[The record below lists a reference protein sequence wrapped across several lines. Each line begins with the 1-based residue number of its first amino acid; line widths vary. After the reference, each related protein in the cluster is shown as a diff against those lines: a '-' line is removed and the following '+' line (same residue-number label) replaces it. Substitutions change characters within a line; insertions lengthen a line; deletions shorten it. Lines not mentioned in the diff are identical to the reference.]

1 MAAAQEASERL
12 LAWDFFYL
20 AHRVPGSNEFR
31 IVGVVDTVEGRK
43 QSLADQRDFDA
54 VFSPSLRE
62 VLAGKRLL
70 VNRREGQSI
79 PLLRPLGS
87 GRLSASLMF
96 VPVQSES
103 QVVGVLSAQSYTPN
117 RYTESDLQI
126 LGDIADA
133 IAPAMERIRT
143 EESLRR
149 SQRLLRLERDLV
161 VSLSTA
167 RSMDEALDR
176 LLDMS
181 LQLEGI
187 DCGGVYLAD
196 PITQDLSLVCHRNL
210 SAGFVEHV
218 KHLAL
223 DDQRTILA
231 SGTKAVYLATA
242 ELHAFDAACRDEG
255 LQSLAVAPVTHANGL
270 TAVLNLASRTFEQIP
285 HDSRHAIEAIAAQ
298 WGASLVRLRAE
309 QALRE
314 ARDQLERRVQDRT
327 AELLD
332 ANVRLR
338 AEILDR
344 RRAEQALRES
354 EERYRAIVQDQTEL
368 ICRFSAD
375 GRILFLN
382 DVCCRYFGLSL
393 EQVVGKPFFPLIF
406 EEDRA
411 SVESQIASLS
421 PVEPVVTVEER
432 VRMADGSIRWYQW
445 TNRGFFSDDGMLR
458 EVLAVGRDITER
470 KQAEVSLREKEEQVR
485 LLSENLADGMV
496 YQIATGPDGG
506 QRQFRYV
513 SPAVERLHGVKP
525 EDVMR
530 DASLLYGRIIEEDQ
544 ARLAELEARAIATR
558 TTFDA
563 DVRIRH
569 PSGEVRWHR
578 LISSHRALPDGTLLW
593 DGIELDITERK
604 RVEEALRESEM
615 KYRTVIETTGMGY
628 NVVDTAGRVLDANAE
643 YVRLTG
649 RDSLAAILGRP
660 VTDWTAPHDWER
672 NAREVAL
679 CAAEGSVRH
688 LEVDYIDRN
697 GRITPVEVNAT
708 RTQTAEGTRII
719 AICRDITERRRV
731 EAAMRENEE
740 QLRALSENL
749 ADGMVYQIATGPD
762 GQERRFKYLS
772 PAAERLHDLK
782 LEDARRNASLIY
794 DQIVEEERA
803 SFAQGEARAIA
814 TRTTFD
820 MDARVRLPSGEIRW
834 RRFISSP
841 RLLPDGNV
849 LWDGI
854 ELDITERK
862 KSEEA
867 LLRKELELRLLGVE
881 ANRRLEEERSRVSR
895 ELHDELGQ
903 ILTALNLNL
912 NWLGR
917 RIGDVGTDILERID
931 ESTEYV
937 RRMIASVRT
946 LSRSLRPVTLGHEG
960 LVEAVRSHVAE
971 FEQYAGIPCRVM
983 VVPPDL
989 AVSEPLATT
998 AFRIVQEA
1006 LTNVARHSKA
1016 TRCRVA
1022 IKVVDDLLVLE
1033 IRDNGIG
1040 LKAKDQAAR
1049 ISLGI
1054 PGMRERAEIIGGTL
1068 TVANNPKG
1076 GVCVTA
1082 RLPRSSPE

>member
-1 MAAAQEASERL
+1 MRKPNRDQSRPDDENRKLDAPLQRLDRAEDAREVFVRLARRLAGATSADAVMAAAQEASEQL

-31 IVGVVDTVEGRK
+31 IAGVVDTVEGRK
-43 QSLADQRDFDA
+43 QSLADQRDFEA
-54 VFSPSLRE
+54 IFSPSLRE

-70 VNRREGQSI
+70 VNRREGQST
-79 PLLRPLGS
+79 PLLQSLGS

-96 VPVQSES
+96 VPVQCKG
-103 QVVGVLSAQSYTPN
+103 QVVGVLSAHSYTPN

-126 LGDIADA
+126 LGDIGDA
-133 IAPAMERIRT
+133 IAPAMERTRT

-149 SQRLLRLERDLV
+149 SQRLLRLERDLA

-167 RSMDEALDR
+167 RNVEEALDR
-176 LLDMS
+176 LLETS
-181 LQLEGI
+181 LQIEGI
-187 DCGGVYLAD
+187 DCGGAYLAD
-196 PITQDLSLVCHRNL
+196 PITQDLFLVCHRNL
-210 SAGFVEHV
+210 SASFVDRV
-218 KHLAL
+218 KHLRHDSRQIA
-223 DDQRTILA
+223 LA
-231 SGTKAVYLATA
+231 SGAKAVYMATA

-255 LQSLAVAPVTHANGL
+255 LQSLAVAPVTHAKGL
-270 TAVLNLASRTFEQIP
+270 IAVLNLASRTFEDIP

-309 QALRE
+309 QAVRD

-338 AEILDR
+338 AEILER

-354 EERYRAIVQDQTEL
+354 EERYRAIVQGQTEL

-375 GRILFLN
+375 NRILFLN
-382 DVCCRYFGLSL
+382 DACCRCFGLSL
-393 EQVVGKPFFPLIF
+393 EQVVGKPFLLLIF

-411 SVESQIASLS
+411 SVQSQIASLS
-421 PVEPVVTVEER
+421 PAEPVVTTEER
-432 VRMADGSIRWYQW
+432 VRMPDGSIRWYQW
-445 TNRGFFSDDGMLR
+445 TNRGFFSDEGMLR
-458 EVLAVGRDITER
+458 EVLAVGRD
-470 KQAEVSLREKEEQVR
+470 V
-485 LLSENLADGMV
+485 
-496 YQIATGPDGG
+496 
-506 QRQFRYV
+506 
-513 SPAVERLHGVKP
+513 
-525 EDVMR
+525 
-530 DASLLYGRIIEEDQ
+530 
-544 ARLAELEARAIATR
+544 
-558 TTFDA
+558 
-563 DVRIRH
+563 
-569 PSGEVRWHR
+569 
-578 LISSHRALPDGTLLW
+578 
-593 DGIELDITERK
+593 TERK
-604 RVEEALRESEM
+604 RVEDALRESEM

-649 RDSLAAILGRP
+649 HDSLAAILGRP
-660 VTDWTAPHDWER
+660 VTDWTAPHDRER

-697 GRITPVEVNAT
+697 GRITPVEINAT
-708 RTQTAEGTRII
+708 RTQTAQGTRII
-719 AICRDITERRRV
+719 AICRDITDRRR
-731 EAAMRENEE
+731 AAAAIRENEE

-762 GQERRFKYLS
+762 GQERRFAYLS
-772 PAAERLHDLK
+772 PAVERLHELK

-803 SFAQGEARAIA
+803 SFAQGEARAFA

-841 RLLPDGNV
+841 RLLPDGNL

-971 FEQYAGIPCRVM
+971 FEQYAGISCKM
-983 VVPPDL
+983 KVVPPDL

-1016 TRCRVA
+1016 TRCRVG
-1022 IKVVDDLLVLE
+1022 IKTVDDLLVLE

-1040 LKAKDQAAR
+1040 LKAKDQAGR
-1049 ISLGI
+1049 VSLGI

-1082 RLPRSSPE
+1082 RLPRSSPEQSPTGS